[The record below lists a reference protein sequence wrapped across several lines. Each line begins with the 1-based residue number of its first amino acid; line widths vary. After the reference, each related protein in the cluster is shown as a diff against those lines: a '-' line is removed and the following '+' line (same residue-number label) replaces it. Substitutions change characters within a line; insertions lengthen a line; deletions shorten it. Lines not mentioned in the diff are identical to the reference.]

1 MMYSKEQFTEKL
13 LRELCS
19 AGLETFSHSAQKL
32 YTVASRLDEFGKKF
46 NLTAITDPDQVIK
59 KHLIDC
65 LFAAKQIFAPQ
76 GKTLI
81 DIGAGAGFPSLPVA
95 AALPS
100 LKVCALDSTAK
111 KVNFM
116 NDTAKAAE
124 IHNFTAVCARAE
136 EYALQHRET
145 FDFATARAVASLP
158 VLCELCI
165 PYVKIGGKFIALK
178 GAAAEEEAE
187 EAKNAAKKLGCAPAQ
202 ILPYSLP
209 DMEDKRF
216 LIIYTKISPTPEAF
230 PRNFSQISKKPL

>member
-13 LRELCS
+13 LRELSS
-19 AGLETFSHSAQKL
+19 AGLEAFSHSAEKL
-32 YTVASRLDEFGKKF
+32 YTVVSRLDEFGKKF

-65 LFAAKQIFAPQ
+65 LFAAKQIPLPE

-81 DIGAGAGFPSLPVA
+81 DIGAGAGFPSLPVS

-100 LKVCALDSTAK
+100 LHVTALDSTAK
-111 KVNFM
+111 KVNYM
-116 NDTAKAAE
+116 NDTAKAAG
-124 IHNFTAVCARAE
+124 ITNFTAVCARAE
-136 EYALQHRET
+136 EYALPYRET

-165 PYVKIGGKFIALK
+165 PYVKIGGKFIAMK
-178 GAAAEEEAE
+178 GAAAEEETE
-187 EAKNAAKKLGCAPAQ
+187 EAKNAAKKLGCAPAE

-209 DMEDKRF
+209 GMEDKRF